1 MDLNV
6 SNKSLSFGVQARLAP
21 KSTKPKM
28 AQVSEKIQ
36 GLVERASN
44 GELLA
49 GGTSVSAAS
58 EASLATK
65 FPYIAAGI
73 AALNSLVAGTMFTD
87 ARAVKKEIA
96 GKDSLLKQANDKL
109 VEQEGVIAKKNTE
122 IEELQAEKEKLQEK
136 NSGLAQLLKKSFF
149 ERIFATS
156 LWSN

>member
-1 MDLNV
+1 MDLSV
-6 SNKSLSFGVQARLAP
+6 SSTSFGAQVRMSNKS
-21 KSTKPKM
+21 PKM
-28 AQVSEKIQ
+28 IQVSEKIQ
-36 GLVERASN
+36 TLVKNASN

-65 FPYIAAGI
+65 FPYIAASI

-109 VEQEGVIAKKNTE
+109 VEQEGVIAGKNTE
-122 IEELQAEKEKLQEK
+122 IEKLQAEKEKLQKE